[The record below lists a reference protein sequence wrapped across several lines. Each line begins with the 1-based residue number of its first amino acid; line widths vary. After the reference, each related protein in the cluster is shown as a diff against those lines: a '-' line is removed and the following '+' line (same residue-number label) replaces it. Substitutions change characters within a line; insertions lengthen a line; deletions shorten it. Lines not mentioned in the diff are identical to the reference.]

1 MEFEAL
7 SSSELAAYL
16 RGVPS
21 VYALLNQPGELDI
34 AEVGDGNLNYVYFV
48 SNARTPEKSVV
59 VKQAPPFLR
68 LVGKTWPLTRHRM
81 IREVAALRRFGELCP
96 QHVPRVYHA
105 DTELYLMVMQ
115 RLSSHAILRQ
125 KLMEGHVYPKLTD
138 HLSTYLAH
146 TLFYGSDLF
155 LAPEVKKQAVGA
167 AINTELCKIT
177 EDLVFTFPF
186 EDHPSNVYSN
196 AFPKQMIER
205 TWRTPALRVA
215 VAEMKWSFMN
225 DTETLVHGD
234 LHTGSIMVNEDE
246 TYVIDPEFAFYGPM
260 GFDVGAVLAN
270 LLLAYF
276 SRDWHDRRTAQR
288 SDDYRE
294 WLLGQITGI
303 WTEFANKFTLLWRE
317 HERRRKS
324 HFIGDDP
331 GGHCA
336 EAYRARFMQR
346 LLANSLGFAGCKM
359 IRRIVG
365 MAKVADIT
373 SISDDAIRAAVEVKC
388 VQFAERLLI
397 ERHAFGSI
405 GAVVELARDVQD
417 REHRLQ

>member
-16 RGVPS
+16 RGVPC
-21 VYALLNQPGELDI
+21 VYALLNEPGELDI

-68 LVGKTWPLTRHRM
+68 LVGKSWPLTRHRM
-81 IREVAALRRFGELCP
+81 EREVAALRRFGELCP

-125 KLMEGHVYPKLTD
+125 KLMDGHVYPKLTD

-146 TLFYGSDLF
+146 TLFYGSDFF
-155 LAPEVKKQAVGA
+155 LAPEVKKQAVSA

-177 EDLVFTFPF
+177 EELVFTFPF

-196 AFPKQMIER
+196 VFPKRLLER
-205 TWRTPALRVA
+205 VWRTPALRVA

-225 DTETLVHGD
+225 DAETLLHGD
-234 LHTGSIMVNEDE
+234 LHTGSIMVNKDE

-276 SRDWHDRRTAQR
+276 SRDWHDRRIEAEHEN
-288 SDDYRE
+288 YRE
-294 WLLGQITGI
+294 WLLDQVTGI
-303 WTEFANKFTLLWRE
+303 WSAFEKKFQKLWRE
-317 HERRRKS
+317 HESRRKS

-331 GGHCA
+331 GGNCA
-336 EAYRARFMQR
+336 DAYRARFMQR
-346 LLANSLGFAGCKM
+346 LLASSLGFAGCKM

-373 SISDDAIRAAVEVKC
+373 SISDDTVRAAIEVKC
-388 VQFAERLLI
+388 IQFAERLLI

-405 GAVVELARDVQD
+405 AAVVDLARDIQG
-417 REHRLQ
+417 REHRAQ